1 MYASSS
7 QLPLDNQALLQE
19 NQRLQAENTALRQ
32 ENQRLHQIIHQLEL
46 KVRRYA

>member
-1 MYASSS
+1 MYASPS
-7 QLPLDNQALLQE
+7 QLPLDNQALWQE